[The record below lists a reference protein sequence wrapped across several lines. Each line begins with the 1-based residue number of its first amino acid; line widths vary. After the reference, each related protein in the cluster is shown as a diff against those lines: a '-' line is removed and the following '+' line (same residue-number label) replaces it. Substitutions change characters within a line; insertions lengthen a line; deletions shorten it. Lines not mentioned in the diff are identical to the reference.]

1 MYKIRVLNDE
11 DYSTLKKW
19 WKFWRFPSPPK
30 EYLPEEGKGGIMLTK
45 NGVEVC
51 AGFIF
56 FTNSK
61 MAWVE
66 FIVSNP
72 YYREDDRSE
81 LIQSI
86 IIEIAEIIKNK
97 GYKVIFTSVKNESL
111 INHFESVGFM
121 KSANNTTEM
130 ILNL

>member
-19 WKFWRFPSPPK
+19 WSWFRFPSPPK

-45 NGVEVC
+45 NNVEVC

-72 YYREDDRSE
+72 NYREDDRSE
-81 LIQSI
+81 LIQSL

-111 INHFESVGFM
+111 INHFESVGFI
-121 KSANNTTEM
+121 KSTNNTTEM

>member
-1 MYKIRVLNDE
+1 MYKIRVLKDE

-19 WKFWRFPSPPK
+19 WTWFRFPSPPK
-30 EYLPEEGKGGIMLTK
+30 EYLPEEGKGGIMLIK
-45 NGVEVC
+45 NNVEVC

-72 YYREDDRSE
+72 NYREDDRSE
-81 LIQSI
+81 LIKSL

-111 INHFESVGFM
+111 INHFESVGFL